1 MSSIGESEP
10 GVQPLP
16 DSVLI
21 RLMSDMT
28 EDGRFGERVLLVDS
42 SEVRVETPEGVA
54 VLRVPLS
61 EVRRARHEPL
71 ASGGRMLIETSGGV
85 RLTAVSYSLAVS
97 EAFSEAARGIEQ
109 LAEGRELS
117 INLEKGALRCE
128 KCGKLLP
135 EVDGPCPSCVDRKRT
150 MLRVMQFLKPY
161 KKQTAF
167 LVACAVGSTVCN
179 LMPPMIMRHLTDG
192 FTSKNLAVPELL
204 QWMAFWLGVALI
216 ASFLQVMNG
225 RTMAF
230 LATHISAD
238 LRAATYRAIEYLS
251 LRYFDKKPVGAIASR
266 VTQDTDR
273 LWQFLVDGL
282 PFFIINGLM
291 ALGVM
296 GFLFSLEW
304 TLALAILSP
313 IPFVIAIS
321 MKFWRPISNMFF
333 RVSQRMA
340 RLHMQLNESLSG
352 IRVVKA
358 FVREDHEYDRFQNRN
373 HAWKIAAMQA
383 DQKWYTAFGM
393 MTFCA
398 ASGTLINWGLGGW
411 YVLQDRLSLGEFIQI
426 NALLVMVY
434 GPMQWF
440 AQVNNWFSR
449 AMAGAERVFEV
460 LDTTPEVDP
469 RSTIEHPIR
478 GEVEFDDVRFGY
490 DKSNPV
496 IKGMSFTAKP
506 GEMIGLV
513 GRSGAGKS
521 STINLIC
528 RFYEPD
534 QGVIRVDGI
543 DVRDITLNSYRS
555 QIGIVL
561 QEPFLFDGT
570 IGENIAYGKPNAS
583 MDEIM
588 TAARAANAHD
598 FIVGKPDGYDTIVGE
613 RGTHLSGGEK
623 QRISIARAILHN
635 PRILILDEATSSVD
649 VETERQIQEAIG
661 RLVEG
666 RTTFAIAH
674 RLSTL
679 RNADRL
685 IVLDRGEIA
694 EMGTHEELM
703 ARQSVFY
710 SLVQAQN
717 EANSIIGIGT

>member
-192 FTSKNLAVPELL
+192 FTSKNLPVPELL
-204 QWMAFWLGVALI
+204 QWMGFWLGVALI

-291 ALGVM
+291 AVGVM

-358 FVREDHEYDRFQNRN
+358 FVREDHEFDRFQNRN

-411 YVLQDRLSLGEFIQI
+411 YVLQGRLSLGEFIQI

-534 QGVIRVDGI
+534 QGAIRVDGI

>member
-109 LAEGRELS
+109 LAEGQELS

-291 ALGVM
+291 AVGVM

-694 EMGTHEELM
+694 EIGTHEELM

>member
-192 FTSKNLAVPELL
+192 FTSKNLPVPELM
-204 QWMAFWLGVALI
+204 QWMGFWLGVALI

-291 ALGVM
+291 AVGVM

-411 YVLQDRLSLGEFIQI
+411 YVLQGRLSLGEFIQI

-469 RSTIEHPIR
+469 RSTIEHSIR

-534 QGVIRVDGI
+534 QGAIRVDGI

-703 ARQSVFY
+703 ARQSVFF

>member
-192 FTSKNLAVPELL
+192 FTSKNLPVPELL
-204 QWMAFWLGVALI
+204 QWMGFWLGVALI

-291 ALGVM
+291 AVGVM

-358 FVREDHEYDRFQNRN
+358 FVREDHEFDRFQNRN

-411 YVLQDRLSLGEFIQI
+411 YVLQGRLSLGEFIQI

-460 LDTTPEVDP
+460 LDTTREVDP

-478 GEVEFDDVRFGY
+478 GKVEFDDVRFGY

-534 QGVIRVDGI
+534 QGAIRVDGI

>member
-109 LAEGRELS
+109 LSEGRELS

-192 FTSKNLAVPELL
+192 FTSKNLPVPELL
-204 QWMAFWLGVALI
+204 QWMGFWLGVALI

-291 ALGVM
+291 AVGVM

-411 YVLQDRLSLGEFIQI
+411 YVLQGRLSLGEFIQI

-534 QGVIRVDGI
+534 QGAIRVDGI